1 MLPFRER
8 LFDLREDAMC
18 SIMVNIFAVDMLIG
32 VYTINVHVHDWSVCF
47 FEGES
52 FECGMWI
59 LSNGGSVEGDE
70 NLHVPLNKIC

>member
-32 VYTINVHVHDWSVCF
+32 VYTTNVHVHD
-47 FEGES
+47 
-52 FECGMWI
+52 
-59 LSNGGSVEGDE
+59 
-70 NLHVPLNKIC
+70 